1 VTTDRNDPA
10 ARGPGAQHVVSR
22 LMRESLVDKQV
33 ISSTEA
39 PVRAILPKLN
49 VLQIGGISIM
59 DRGSSAVLPLLDE
72 IIANQH
78 QHMQVVGVGP
88 GVRGRHIL
96 SVGLDLGLPTGAIA
110 TLAAKSSAQNAYMV
124 SCLLANSGFVYLEA
138 PFIVQLLPAML
149 AAARGAVF
157 NGIPPYD
164 LWEHPPALGKIPPHG
179 SDAGS
184 YLVGEVFGARSII
197 LLKDVDGLYTADPKT
212 NPDAEFIPEIDAAE
226 LIARKLHCQE
236 RVSSFSELTRITDHC
251 VLGPSNSRLS
261 SDPTMRRDYPELTGF
276 SRRRER
282 QCGSPAAAAAGSIR
296 RTHPFASTSSAMTA
310 SRRAARRRPPS
321 MTARLRSRQ
330 KRSCMLRRSAASGCW
345 PCGTL
350 CPVSRNGGKLATA
363 QPSSIS
369 CGRRSR
375 PCPSRNPTQSAR
387 QSRTQ

>member
-1 VTTDRNDPA
+1 MTTSRNDPP
-10 ARGPGAQHVVSR
+10 ARGAGAQHVVSR
-22 LMRESLVDKQV
+22 LMRESLVDRQV

-49 VLQIGGISIM
+49 VLQIGGMSIM
-59 DRGSSAVLPLLDE
+59 DRGSSAVIPLLDE
-72 IIANQH
+72 IVANQD

-88 GVRGRHIL
+88 GVRARHIL

-149 AAARGAVF
+149 AAAHGAVF

-212 NPDAEFIPEIDAAE
+212 NPDAEFIPEINTAE
-226 LIARKLHCQE
+226 LIAQNLPTLPIEPVVLELLSRGRLARSIQIINGL
-236 RVSSFSELTRITDHC
+236 VPGNLTRALNGEPIGTVIH
-251 VLGPSNSRLS
+251 
-261 SDPTMRRDYPELTGF
+261 
-276 SRRRER
+276 
-282 QCGSPAAAAAGSIR
+282 
-296 RTHPFASTSSAMTA
+296 SA
-310 SRRAARRRPPS
+310 
-321 MTARLRSRQ
+321 
-330 KRSCMLRRSAASGCW
+330 RRSA
-345 PCGTL
+345 
-350 CPVSRNGGKLATA
+350 
-363 QPSSIS
+363 
-369 CGRRSR
+369 
-375 PCPSRNPTQSAR
+375 
-387 QSRTQ
+387 